1 MAGEINFSG
10 FNGFDFNQVI
20 DVTIQ
25 AESAPLEA
33 TEARVAEARVAELKK
48 KDSALGAFGTE
59 VADVQDPVG
68 DLVLGTAFTDLAA
81 ESTDTDIAT
90 VTLGDATT
98 AGAYALNITQLARAQ
113 VTASTNGYTAT
124 TDTAA
129 DGGSISF
136 TIDGNTTTAINISLA
151 TTLTELKTLI
161 NDQDSGVVASVV
173 NDGTNNKLVISS
185 RETGAVNGFTINNSL
200 TNGVDTVVAF
210 AVGQSE
216 SSGNSQDSQNAAFT
230 VNGLAITGASN
241 TVTDAIPGTTV
252 TLVTTGT
259 ATVNVTNDYD
269 ALEESVKTFITEYNA
284 LKEFFDEQV
293 KLDSITGK
301 PGPLGRDSILRQA
314 LSDVRNTIL
323 TSNGNDGQYSYLTEI
338 GVEFEQDGTLT
349 LDQEKFDTAMDNNVA
364 DVQKLFQG
372 DGTVDGV
379 FDDLDAALKNIDS
392 TAGLIKTT
400 RTSLDTS
407 IKVLRD
413 QILAQQLR
421 LELRRQE
428 LQKMFAAADQAMSRL
443 TSQGSALGSIGSFF

>member
-10 FNGFDFNQVI
+10 FNGFDFNQIV
-20 DVTIQ
+20 DVTIK

-33 TEARVAEARVAELKK
+33 IQEKESNLRK
-48 KDSALGAFGTE
+48 KDSALGAFGAE

-68 DLVLGTAFTDLAA
+68 DLVLGTAFSDLAA
-81 ESTDTDIAT
+81 ASTDTDVAD
-90 VTLGDATT
+90 VTLGDGAA
-98 AGAYALNITQLARAQ
+98 AGSYALDITQLARAQ
-113 VTASTNGYTAT
+113 VTASTNGYTNT

-136 TIDGNTTTAINISLA
+136 TIDGNTTTAIDVSSA
-151 TTLTELKTLI
+151 TTLDELKTLI
-161 NDQDSGVVASVV
+161 NDQSSGVVASVV
-173 NDGTNNKLVISS
+173 NDGTNNKLVVSS
-185 RETGAVNGFTINNSL
+185 RETGAVNGFTINNTL

-259 ATVNVTNDYD
+259 ASVNVTNDYD

-284 LKEFFDEQV
+284 LKEFFDEQTQ
-293 KLDSITGK
+293 LDSITGE

-314 LSDVRNTIL
+314 ISDVRNTIL
-323 TSNGNDGQYSYLTEI
+323 TSNANDGQYSYLTEV
-338 GVEFEQDGTLT
+338 GLEFEQDGTLS
-349 LDQEKFDTAMDNNVA
+349 LDQEKFDTAMDNNVT

-372 DGTVDGV
+372 DGSVDGV
-379 FDDLDAALKNIDS
+379 FDDLDSALKNIDS

-407 IKVLRD
+407 IKALRD

-428 LQKMFAAADQAMSRL
+428 LQKMFGAADQAMSRI
-443 TSQGSALGSIGSFF
+443 TSQGDALGSIGSFF

>member
-33 TEARVAEARVAELKK
+33 TEAKVAELKK

-59 VADVQDPVG
+59 VADVQDPVA
-68 DLVLGTAFTDLAA
+68 DLVLGTAFSDLAA
-81 ESTDTDIAT
+81 ASTDTDIAD
-90 VTLGDATT
+90 VTLGDGAA
-98 AGAYALNITQLARAQ
+98 AGAYALNITQLARSQ

-136 TIDGNTTTAINISLA
+136 TIDGNTTTAINISSA

-161 NDQDSGVVASVV
+161 NDQSSGVVASVV

-185 RETGAVNGFTINNSL
+185 RETGAVNGFTINNTL

-216 SSGNSQDSQNAAFT
+216 SSGNSQDSQDAAFT

-323 TSNGNDGQYSYLTEI
+323 TSNGNDGQYSYLTEV
-338 GVEFEQDGTLT
+338 GVEFEQDGTLS

-413 QILAQQLR
+413 QIVAQQLR

>member
-33 TEARVAEARVAELKK
+33 TEARVAELKK

-185 RETGAVNGFTINNSL
+185 RETCAVNGFTINNSL

-338 GVEFEQDGTLT
+338 GVEFEQDGILT
-349 LDQEKFDTAMDNNVA
+349 LDQEKFDTATDNNVA

>member
-33 TEARVAEARVAELKK
+33 TEARVAELKK

-161 NDQDSGVVASVV
+161 NDQDPGVVASVV

-323 TSNGNDGQYSYLTEI
+323 TSNGNDGQYSYLTDI

-349 LDQEKFDTAMDNNVA
+349 LDRKS
-364 DVQKLFQG
+364 
-372 DGTVDGV
+372 
-379 FDDLDAALKNIDS
+379 S
-392 TAGLIKTT
+392 TRRWTT
-400 RTSLDTS
+400 TW
-407 IKVLRD
+407 
-413 QILAQQLR
+413 Q
-421 LELRRQE
+421 
-428 LQKMFAAADQAMSRL
+428 MSRSCSRA
-443 TSQGSALGSIGSFF
+443 TAPSTVSSTTWTPH

>member
-1 MAGEINFSG
+1 MPGEINFSG

-33 TEARVAEARVAELKK
+33 TEAKVAELKK

-59 VADVQDPVG
+59 VADVQDPVA
-68 DLVLGTAFTDLAA
+68 DLVLGTAFSDLAA
-81 ESTDTDIAT
+81 ASTDTDIAD
-90 VTLGDATT
+90 VTLGDGAA
-98 AGAYALNITQLARAQ
+98 AGAYALNITQLARSQ

-136 TIDGNTTTAINISLA
+136 TIDGNTTTAINISSA

-161 NDQDSGVVASVV
+161 NDQSSGVVASVV

-185 RETGAVNGFTINNSL
+185 RETGAVNGFTINNTL

-216 SSGNSQDSQNAAFT
+216 SSGNSQDSQDAAFT

-323 TSNGNDGQYSYLTEI
+323 TSNGNDGQYSYLTEV
-338 GVEFEQDGTLT
+338 GVEFEQDGTLS

-413 QILAQQLR
+413 QIVAQQLR

>member
-33 TEARVAEARVAELKK
+33 TEARVAELKK

-90 VTLGDATT
+90 VTLGDAAT

-259 ATVNVTNDYD
+259 ATVNVTNDYG

>member
-33 TEARVAEARVAELKK
+33 TEARVAELKK